1 MATTANVNATSFQA
15 GRSGP
20 DVRSDCRVVFVP
32 RGAGG
37 IDIEL
42 QSKVAAYY
50 GDSILTQARQVLAD
64 LGVEHARL
72 VIEDAGALRYVISAR
87 IEAAVRRAD
96 LGEGRRS
103 LPEPIALPAPS
114 SRDRLRRSRL
124 YLPGSEPKYF
134 TNAALHAPDAVILD
148 LEDAVHPAE
157 KDSARIVVRNA
168 LRAVDFG
175 NCERIV
181 RINQGPLGLADLDE
195 VVPESPDLILIPKTE
210 RADQVTE
217 VEQRIARVQS
227 RCGLHRDIWLLP
239 ILESAL
245 GIEHAWAIATA
256 SPHNVALT
264 IGLEDYTADLGVVKT
279 ALGAESLYA
288 RTRLVNAARA
298 AGLQPNDSVY
308 GDVGDLPGLA
318 AWARNARALGFEGM
332 GCVHPLQI
340 AVIHD
345 AFAPTQQ
352 EIERALR
359 IFAAYEEAQARGLGV
374 VSLGSKMID
383 APVVQ
388 RALKLVQTAERM
400 GLVTQEMR
408 AAATVPSRETKAASD
423 GGEG

>member
-1 MATTANVNATSFQA
+1 MATTANVNTTAFEA

-32 RGAGG
+32 RSAGG

-50 GDSILTQARQVLAD
+50 GDSILTQARQVLGD

-72 VIEDAGALRYVISAR
+72 LIEDQGALPFVIAAR
-87 IEAAVRRAD
+87 IEAAVRRAG

-103 LPEPIALPAPS
+103 LPEPVTLPAPS
-114 SRDRLRRSRL
+114 ARDRLRRSRL

-134 TNAALHAPDAVILD
+134 INAALHAPDTIILD
-148 LEDAVHPAE
+148 LEDAVHAHE
-157 KDSARIVVRNA
+157 KDAARVLVRNA

-175 NCERIV
+175 ACERMV
-181 RINQGPLGLADLDE
+181 RINQLPLGLADLDE
-195 VVPESPDLILIPKTE
+195 VVPESPDLILLPKAE
-210 RADQVTE
+210 HAAQVTE

-227 RCGLHRDIWLLP
+227 RCGVHRDIWLLP
-239 ILESAL
+239 ILETAL
-245 GIEHAWAIATA
+245 GIENAWAIATA
-256 SPHNVALT
+256 SPRNVALT
-264 IGLEDYTADLGVVKT
+264 IGLEDYTADLGVAKT

-298 AGLQPNDSVY
+298 AGLQANDSVY
-308 GDVGDLPGLA
+308 GDVGDLEGLA
-318 AWARNARALGFEGM
+318 TWARNARALGFEGM
-332 GCVHPLQI
+332 GCVHPLQV
-340 AVIHD
+340 AVIHE

-359 IFAAYEEAQARGLGV
+359 IVGAYEDAQARGLGV

-388 RALKLVQTAERM
+388 RALKLVQRAERM
-400 GLVTQEMR
+400 GVITQEMR
-408 AAATVPSRETKAASD
+408 AAAAVRAAPPQAASE